1 MDTGTACNSSGTTG
15 AARSSATARVPLTM
29 ASCFPPPP
37 PLVLLLVSLRHRLF
51 DSFSLRAKISCPLLP
66 RCSFCII
73 LPLWRHRDVVPA
85 AEVDVAHDLFIA
97 TVHARALCASDT
109 LFLSPDTNRKV
120 PRWGSTTPSA
130 SDLFKIQ
137 QEREELFKIQ
147 QEREMTYSKSSKRE
161 REELLKIQQ
170 ESNGVVKRESERNST
185 YEYSEERKWKCE

>member
-130 SDLFKIQ
+130 
-137 QEREELFKIQ
+137 
-147 QEREMTYSKSSKRE
+147 MTYSKSSKRGRE
-161 REELLKIQQ
+161 RTYSKSSKRGRERTYSKSSNRVGTFDELPHG
-170 ESNGVVKRESERNST
+170 SSGPD
-185 YEYSEERKWKCE
+185 EERTSQRMRD